1 MINVFF
7 RLSEAELGTLAAS
20 GIHSIQREW
29 NGFNIDVWSHCRSGI
44 NEVWSQ
50 TWGFGRLHAC
60 VCTSVRRLRKCVL
73 HRQFL
78 ILFRIENLPHG
89 GFPSTCLIIFIHHVH
104 SFIYLYFSSF
114 PLFFLLLFFLCSTSL
129 LHTHICTG
137 NDGVIFSSADR
148 KSDEE
153 DQGAVQHLRVVNSNP
168 VSQTHTEMRTHTHK
182 YRLILTLWQLIPLR
196 QSTKLKFSSAYK
208 CVLPLTVATISCILN
223 SANTKCQRALKAW
236 IMHTGRSFLCNYHEW
251 RIEISSSSKA
261 HQWINESVSWASKLI
276 CLICEWI
283 NSGTELHKWFIE
295 KVWFKRT

>member
-168 VSQTHTEMRTHTHK
+168 VSQTHTEMRTHTQVQVDSHALAINPTETVNK
-182 YRLILTLWQLIPLR
+182 TEVQLCI
-196 QSTKLKFSSAYK
+196 QVCSA
-208 CVLPLTVATISCILN
+208 
-223 SANTKCQRALKAW
+223 
-236 IMHTGRSFLCNYHEW
+236 F
-251 RIEISSSSKA
+251 
-261 HQWINESVSWASKLI
+261 
-276 CLICEWI
+276 
-283 NSGTELHKWFIE
+283 NSGYYKLH
-295 KVWFKRT
+295 FKLCKHKMSESIKGLNYAYWSLFSMQLPWMENRDF